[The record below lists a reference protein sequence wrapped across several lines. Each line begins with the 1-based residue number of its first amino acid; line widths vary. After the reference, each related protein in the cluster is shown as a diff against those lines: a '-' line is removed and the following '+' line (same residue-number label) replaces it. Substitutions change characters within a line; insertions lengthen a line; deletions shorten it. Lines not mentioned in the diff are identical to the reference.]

1 MNRSD
6 LYKPLRIVYALPQ
19 VNKDGTAGKAS
30 LPKAVRKV

>member
-30 LPKAVRKV
+30 HPKTGRAV